1 MDNPTNPHR
10 RSGLSMLVIA
20 WLLAFGGGYW
30 FFEHWS
36 AQQHNPN
43 THLLKQY
50 DGEEVV
56 LKRNRLGHYVADG
69 EINGAP
75 VTFLLDTGASQIAL
89 STRLARELGLK
100 LRGSVS
106 VQTANG
112 NVSGYQTRLN
122 SVRLGSIEQNDVAAL
137 ATDGIDDDTVLL
149 GMSFLQ
155 HVEFS
160 QRGSSLT
167 LKPIASN

>member
-1 MDNPTNPHR
+1 MNDMNNPHR

-30 FFEHWS
+30 FFENWS

-43 THLLKQY
+43 THLLKQN
-50 DGEEVV
+50 DGDGVV

-100 LRGSVS
+100 LRGTVS

-112 NVSGYQTRLN
+112 NVSGYQTRLG
-122 SVRLGSIEQNDVAAL
+122 SVRLGSIEQTDVAAL

-160 QRGSSLT
+160 QRGSRLT
-167 LKPIASN
+167 LKPVAGN